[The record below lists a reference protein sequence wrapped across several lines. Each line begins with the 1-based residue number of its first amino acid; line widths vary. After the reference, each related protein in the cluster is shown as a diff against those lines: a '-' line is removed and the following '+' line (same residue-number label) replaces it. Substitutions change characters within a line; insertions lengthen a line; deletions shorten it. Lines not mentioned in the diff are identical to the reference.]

1 MKTRELL
8 KLNERY
14 SIVEATYEQ
23 KDTEYV
29 VCSNYNPNAEPYK
42 QWSSGLAYC
51 TSLEDAVKVAAL
63 HCYSPIHRYILLEM
77 DTCNNVTEKVYSDYD
92 EAYKEFKKRF
102 DDYSSDKECFHAEIV
117 NDGNGNIVGELWF
130 VEDDDDIELKIVD
143 IVV

>member
-8 KLNERY
+8 KLNSRY

-51 TSLEDAVKVAAL
+51 TSLEDAVKVAATR
-63 HCYSPIHRYILLEM
+63 CYSPIHRYILLEM
-77 DTCNNVTEKVYSDYD
+77 DTCNNVTEKVYSDYN
-92 EAYKEFKKRF
+92 EAYKEFKKLF
-102 DDYSSDKECFHAEIV
+102 DDYSSYEECHHAEIV
-117 NDGNGNIVGELWF
+117 EDYKGNIVGELWF
-130 VEDDDDIELKIVD
+130 SDGDDIELKIVD